1 MSGAGREQ
9 ESLCGREEGQ
19 SGEGGL
25 GAGRTFMGLLMPGWL
40 EIILEKMWP
49 LNCFELVII
58 SIK

>member
-1 MSGAGREQ
+1 M
-9 ESLCGREEGQ
+9 
-19 SGEGGL
+19 GL
-25 GAGRTFMGLLMPGWL
+25 LIKGLLMPGWL